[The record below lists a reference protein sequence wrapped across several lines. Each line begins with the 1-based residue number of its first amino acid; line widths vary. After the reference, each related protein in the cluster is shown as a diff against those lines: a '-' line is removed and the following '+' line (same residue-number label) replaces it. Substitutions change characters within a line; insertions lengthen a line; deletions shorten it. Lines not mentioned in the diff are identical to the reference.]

1 MVKCRID
8 IRAEMIRSGK
18 RICREAMTI
27 AKVQD
32 AKSVNS
38 LEVHDIKTIN
48 GNSSF
53 VKTEKSEI
61 LS

>member
-18 RICREAMTI
+18 GICREAMTI

-38 LEVHDIKTIN
+38 LNVRDIELFN
-48 GNSSF
+48 GNNSF
-53 VKTEKSEI
+53 VKIEKSEI